1 MFNHTQ
7 LPLRRFISYFP
18 VVTALLAVQLLAFVL
33 LTLMG
38 GSTNPQA
45 LLRFGALESTLLQA
59 GEWWRLILP
68 LFLHVGLMH
77 LLVNGFM
84 LYLLGPQLEWLY
96 GRRNFLL
103 LFFMTGIMGNL
114 VLSWL
119 SDTFFTA
126 GADASI
132 YGLFGVY
139 LYLFLFRKGAIDP
152 ETGTG
157 IFIFVG
163 LNILFNLVFS
173 QSNFIADLGGLASGM
188 MMAGPL
194 LRMRKPKQR

>member
-1 MFNHTQ
+1 
-7 LPLRRFISYFP
+7 
-18 VVTALLAVQLLAFVL
+18 VVTVLLTVQLLAFVL

-38 GSTNPQA
+38 GSTNPQV

-126 GADASI
+126 GSDASI

-194 LRMRKPKQR
+194 LRIRKQKQR